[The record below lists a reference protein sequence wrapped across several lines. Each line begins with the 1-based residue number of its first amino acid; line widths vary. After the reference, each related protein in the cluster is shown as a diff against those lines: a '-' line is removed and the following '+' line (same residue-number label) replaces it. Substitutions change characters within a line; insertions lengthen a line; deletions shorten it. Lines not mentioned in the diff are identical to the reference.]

1 MIREVK
7 ESDAAPIAA
16 IYNYYIQ
23 NSVVS
28 FEEEQLSADDVIRR
42 MQEVKDLGF
51 PWIVAEDQGE
61 IVGYAYATKW
71 RDRSAYRF
79 SAEVT
84 VYVSNESTSRGWG
97 TRLYESL
104 FSKLETMKIHVVIG
118 GIALPND
125 ASVALH
131 EKFGMTKAAHYKEV
145 GRKFGQWL
153 DVGYWQK
160 ILDT

>member
-1 MIREVK
+1 MIREMT
-7 ESDAAPIAA
+7 ESDAASIAE
-16 IYNYYIQ
+16 IYNYYIR

-28 FEEEQLSADDVIRR
+28 FEEEQISADDIIRR
-42 MQEVKDLGF
+42 MQKVRSLGF
-51 PWIVAEDQGE
+51 PWIVAEHQGE

-71 RDRSAYRF
+71 NERSAYRF

-84 VYVSNESTSRGWG
+84 VYVSEDWTSRGWG

-104 FSKLETMKIHVVIG
+104 FSKLEKMKIHVVIG

-131 EKFGMTKAAHYKEV
+131 EKFGMTKAAHYKEA

>member
-1 MIREVK
+1 MIREMT
-7 ESDAAPIAA
+7 ESDAASIAE
-16 IYNYYIQ
+16 IYNYYIR

-28 FEEEQLSADDVIRR
+28 FEEEQISADDIIRR
-42 MQEVKDLGF
+42 MQKVRSLGF
-51 PWIVAEDQGE
+51 PWIVAEHQGE
-61 IVGYAYATKW
+61 IVGYAYATRW
-71 RDRSAYRF
+71 NERSAYRF

-84 VYVSNESTSRGWG
+84 VYVSEDWTSRGWG

-104 FSKLETMKIHVVIG
+104 FSKLEKMKIHVVIG

-131 EKFGMTKAAHYKEV
+131 EKFGMTKAAHYKEA